1 MEEGDVFYTQDKTSG
16 KIAGVSAY
24 QCAQCLQTYIRSDAI
39 AVAGNNLDN
48 LPDCARL

>member
-16 KIAGVSAY
+16 KIASVSAY
-24 QCAQCLQTYIRSDAI
+24 HCAQCHQTYIRSDAN

-48 LPDCARL
+48 LPDGASP